1 MSKPFIGILAGI
13 LSPGTKSQSVKR
25 YFANYSYVN
34 AVSKNGGTPI
44 ILPDTE
50 SLSLCD
56 GIIFPGGPDVDPE
69 LYNEQPHRELGQVN
83 RVNDDFWIEAASFAV
98 SHKVPVLGICRGLQL
113 LNVFCGGTLYQDI
126 KSERQGSINHTQ
138 ESARSALSHKVNIN
152 EDSRLYKILGEKV
165 ISVNSL
171 HHQAIKSCAGNLNV
185 SAHAIEDGVIEGVE
199 SPDGLIMAV
208 QWHPEEL
215 IENVPVM
222 NKLFADLIQRAC
234 NNNN

>member
-13 LSPGTKSQSVKR
+13 LSPVTKSQSVPR
-25 YFANYSYVN
+25 YFANYSYVR
-34 AVSKNGGTPI
+34 AISQNGGVPI
-44 ILPDTE
+44 ILPDSE

-56 GIIFPGGPDVDPE
+56 GLIFPGGPDVDPE
-69 LYNEQPHRELGQVN
+69 LYNEQPNKALGQVN
-83 RVNDDFWIEAASFAV
+83 RVIDDFWIEAASFAV
-98 SHKVPVLGICRGLQL
+98 SHNIPVLGICRGLQL

-126 KSERQGSINHTQ
+126 NSQRQGSINHTQ
-138 ESARSALSHKVNIN
+138 DSARSAVSHKVNID
-152 EDSRLYKILGEKV
+152 EASRLYKILGEKV

-171 HHQAIKSCAGNLNV
+171 HHQAVKSCGSNLNV
-185 SAHAIEDGVIEGVE
+185 SSHAEDGVIEGIE
-199 SPDGLIMAV
+199 SPDGLIIAV

-222 NKLFADLIQRAC
+222 NNLFTDLLQRAG